1 MRELQN
7 YLSIEFSLWQA
18 RRALV
23 DSWLYLLLVCEQDNV
38 DMLGAKVAMQ
48 GLGRG

>member
-18 RRALV
+18 RRTLV